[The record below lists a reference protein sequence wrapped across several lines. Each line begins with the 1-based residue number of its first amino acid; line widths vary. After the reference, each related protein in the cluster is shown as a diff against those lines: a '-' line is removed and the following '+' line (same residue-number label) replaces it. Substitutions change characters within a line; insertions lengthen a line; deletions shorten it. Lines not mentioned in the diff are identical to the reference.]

1 MKVQGVN
8 NNQNNISHCAYFKF
22 NESYKTLY
30 NNALKTKYL
39 KKAKIDFYKDLP
51 NHELEILN
59 IVKHKSIKG
68 FANIEIKNNT
78 TKVIRDW
85 FVPDSVM
92 TLENL
97 LKSLWLSKGSY
108 FFTAGEIKDSSFSNL
123 VKKD

>member
-22 NESYKTLY
+22 NKPYQTLY

-39 KKAKIDFYKDLP
+39 EKAKENFYKDLP

-59 IVKHKSIKG
+59 IIKHKF
-68 FANIEIKNNT
+68 FAIIEIKNNT
-78 TKVIRDW
+78 TKVIQDW
-85 FVPDSVM
+85 FVPDSVL
-92 TLENL
+92 TLEYL
-97 LKSLWLSKGSY
+97 LNSLWLSKESY

>member
-1 MKVQGVN
+1 MKVQGI
-8 NNQNNISHCAYFKF
+8 NNQNNLSHKAYFKF
-22 NESYKTLY
+22 NKPYQTLY

-39 KKAKIDFYKDLP
+39 EKAKENFYKDLP

-59 IVKHKSIKG
+59 IIKHQTIKG

-78 TKVIRDW
+78 TKVIQDW

-92 TLENL
+92 TLEYL
-97 LKSLWLSKGSY
+97 LNYLWLSKESF